1 MHRTAWTYVEKLI
14 YSSITQA
21 LPTRLC
27 SVRNRL
33 SAWRSIERLAR
44 LPMFQVGPIFHT
56 VSADIGSG
64 GRWVYR
70 DAGKG
75 IVLVEGYMFVDDG
88 SSGES

>member
-1 MHRTAWTYVEKLI
+1 
-14 YSSITQA
+14 
-21 LPTRLC
+21 
-27 SVRNRL
+27 
-33 SAWRSIERLAR
+33 
-44 LPMFQVGPIFHT
+44 MFQVGPIFHT